1 MRTSG
6 KIEPKTGPKIEPK
19 IEFRD
24 IVSSIVGV
32 HRELSAQASRAVN
45 TSLTLRNWM
54 IGYYIDAFELRG
66 ADRADY
72 GDQLFVKLS
81 GELTAAKLSNC
92 DKRQLYRYL
101 RLFRTYPQ
109 IVGTP
114 SPQLPCLSLKTRAVS
129 QSSCRTFAGGAQTAS
144 LAAEQLRMVALGASP
159 RKFSKAA
166 EQRRNAPCERRRC
179 SAACGYGA
187 DWTCGFTAGYRTPLL
202 RSESHASPDRAVLRP
217 VMDEALMHPIRKS
230 RRGECRRILH
240 PIMSRNSSSSLTM
253 PVLILAR
260 SLSLALQSTKLCMA
274 R

>member
-1 MRTSG
+1 MNCGDAVPTIALFEPGNASG
-6 KIEPKTGPKIEPK
+6 
-19 IEFRD
+19 
-24 IVSSIVGV
+24 V
-32 HRELSAQASRAVN
+32 
-45 TSLTLRNWM
+45 
-54 IGYYIDAFELRG
+54 
-66 ADRADY
+66 
-72 GDQLFVKLS
+72 
-81 GELTAAKLSNC
+81 
-92 DKRQLYRYL
+92 
-101 RLFRTYPQ
+101 
-109 IVGTP
+109 
-114 SPQLPCLSLKTRAVS
+114 
-129 QSSCRTFAGGAQTAS
+129 
-144 LAAEQLRMVALGASP
+144 AEQLSDLCRRRANCEFGCGAAADGSLGREPKESCA
-159 RKFSKAA
+159 KFSKAA

-202 RSESHASPDRAVLRP
+202 RSESHASRDRAVLRP